1 MSTIAALLKKISFK
15 TIDDYAQYFMEH
27 HILGRAL
34 EELKTNNY
42 IAQDSTSNLFFDTL
56 ITELQKKQNGILV
69 HAMRQLK
76 ALKEIQKVFPSD
88 HPPICIKGLS
98 CAIIC
103 DDLHAI
109 RLSKD
114 IDLFY
119 SDLPKLRNI
128 LQELGYVN
136 RNATTATHEDS
147 VYEKNGIYIVIHKYF
162 PIMIRGDY
170 DTANF
175 NKKKQC
181 NLPEPHFER
190 ICYEELL
197 HNAIYANNSISSN
210 LLISNAPMSAFILAL
225 HIYKDCIW
233 QTYRMPKVRIGDLLD
248 IAELLN
254 LPNFPM
260 EELKYLVCKYNAQ
273 YIWNFVLTIAS
284 TLPELRLPDC
294 FDEIDTPIFKL
305 TNDYYGPYMM
315 RSKEYLKQLPFICFA
330 DFVKEMGFM
339 SCKYDVIY
347 STKSA
352 DASYYASTSLSVFDF
367 SFSVSQGRTRIC
379 FNLYIPKPIS
389 PSDNICV
396 ITDDNAHVHVFFDK
410 YPEAVRIYGL
420 ATYRVYDVFESGYSV
435 ELSFKTTPDKPP
447 YSVLIFE
454 CCDSS
459 GEKINTVIDEKF
471 MVNLDYLFRSS
482 YMSV

>member
-1 MSTIAALLKKISFK
+1 MSTIATLLKNTSFK
-15 TIDDYAQYFMEH
+15 KIDDCAQYLMEH
-27 HILGRAL
+27 HIVGRAL
-34 EELKTNNY
+34 AELKQNNDM
-42 IAQDSTSNLFFDTL
+42 AQDSTRNLFFDAL
-56 ITELQKKQNGILV
+56 ITELQKMQNGILV

-76 ALKEIQKVFPSD
+76 ALKEIQKIFPSD
-88 HPPICIKGLS
+88 CPPICIKGLS

-119 SDLPKLRNI
+119 ADLPKLRNI
-128 LQELGYVN
+128 LQELGYVDI
-136 RNATTATHEDS
+136 NATTATHEDS
-147 VYEKNGIYIVIHKYF
+147 VYEKNGIYIEIHKYF
-162 PIMIRGDY
+162 PIMISDNY
-170 DTANF
+170 DKKFF
-175 NKKKQC
+175 NNKKQC
-181 NLPEPHFER
+181 NLPEPHFEK
-190 ICYEELL
+190 IGYEDLL
-197 HNAIYANNSISSN
+197 HNAVHVNNSTSSN
-210 LLISNAPMSAFILAL
+210 LLITNAPMTAFILAL

-254 LPNFPM
+254 LPGFPM

-284 TLPELRLPDC
+284 SLPELSLPDC
-294 FDEIDTPIFKL
+294 FDEIDTPIIKL

-315 RSKEYLKQLPFICFA
+315 KSKEYLKQLPYICFA
-330 DFVKEMGFM
+330 DFVREMGFM
-339 SCKYDVIY
+339 SCKFDMIY

-352 DASYYASTSLSVFDF
+352 EASYYASTSSSVFDF
-367 SFSVSQGRTRIC
+367 SFSVSQEKSRIC

-396 ITDDNAHVHVFFDK
+396 ITDDNAHAHVFFDK
-410 YPEAVRIYGL
+410 YPEVVRIYGL
-420 ATYRVYDVFESGYSV
+420 ATYRVYDVFENAYSV
-435 ELSFKTTPDKPP
+435 ELSFNAIPNEPQ

-454 CCDSS
+454 SCDSS
-459 GEKINTVIDEKF
+459 GEKMNTVIGLKME
-471 MVNLDYLFRSS
+471 
-482 YMSV
+482 